1 MALKPLEAYNRRVLT
16 STPNNQLVFKSTKG
30 NKLIIPGMLFGVRQS
45 YNGDNIRCILDDDI
59 HRVFTIS
66 WNDYYVLID
75 NSIPAEE
82 AKAQGIL

>member
-1 MALKPLEAYNRRVLT
+1 MALKPLEAYDRRVLT
-16 STPNNQLVFKSTKG
+16 STPNSQLVFKSTKG
-30 NKLIIPGMLFGVRQS
+30 DKLILPGMLFGVRQS

-66 WNDYYVLID
+66 WTDYYALLD
-75 NSIPAEE
+75 HSISAED